1 MREEKR
7 DNEHNLNKMGRA
19 KALTLRFDV
28 LEALDDSDSG
38 SSGDER
44 VEVEAVVG
52 EPAPPEIIA
61 DTPEEVHGC
70 DVSGHAMLSDAVDKA
85 EEVFESKETEKMASE
100 YEMVPRESEA
110 EAERGCM
117 AEDGFELVEER
128 ETG

>member
-7 DNEHNLNKMGRA
+7 DNEHNLNKMSRA

-28 LEALDDSDSG
+28 REALGDSDSG

-44 VEVEAVVG
+44 VEVEAVAD
-52 EPAPPEIIA
+52 APPEIIA
-61 DTPEEVHGC
+61 DTPEEVHEC
-70 DVSGHAMLSDAVDKA
+70 DVAGHAMLSEAVDKA
-85 EEVFESKETEKMASE
+85 EEEFESKETEKMASE

-110 EAERGCM
+110 EGGWM